1 MADPHGCIFALR
13 FRKDYRQCAAL
24 LDFVQMKVLLF
35 SNFIE
40 TFCCSFFIFSYFCKK
55 KRGMKEKVIY
65 LLLIIMILTSCAG
78 NRKYDDLMQRA
89 DSIMNVNDDSA
100 KVAIRMFDGVKSQL
114 PEFSKAQKMR
124 YELLR
129 HKAMNKAYI
138 SFTSDSKM
146 KEVVDYYDRHGSAN
160 ERMLANYVLG
170 CVYRDMHEVPL
181 ALEYYN
187 KAAEQA
193 DTTAADCDYGTLYR
207 VYSQMGFLFSKQYLP
222 YQLLDAFGK
231 AEKYAY
237 LAKDTLNAIINYQN
251 KGDAYDYLGKKDSVV
266 AINLRSANMFKRI
279 GDNYNAAIAL
289 GCNYSYY
296 IEKQDS
302 VNAKKAFEAYF
313 STGYEGNSNYGDAKA
328 FLLCEKGRYYMFVSR
343 LDSAFSC
350 LNQSLKL
357 SKSYSNKAAATKVL
371 AQYYARVN
379 KPVLAM
385 KYALKSSEYNDSDL
399 LAVRE
404 SQLQQIQAMYNYGR
418 NQEIARKA
426 ELKAE
431 RITML
436 VYVLIA
442 GGVVIFL
449 LLTYLYLKQLKKK
462 KEKILVTKHL
472 YDDSLLKLRQK
483 QEELEL
489 LRTVN
494 DRKIADVIK
503 EKEQTINKLKEDL
516 KDIRDKYSNS
526 SLSDVD
532 ILLKES
538 SIYKRIKYLELHPK
552 ETMRENDWI
561 ELEETIEQLIPS
573 FIPLLKN
580 RLNVMAYRICL
591 LVKLEISTSS
601 IAILLGLSS
610 SAISKYRKVMLEKLC
625 GRSGKPKDFDEY
637 IRQIE

>member
-1 MADPHGCIFALR
+1 
-13 FRKDYRQCAAL
+13 
-24 LDFVQMKVLLF
+24 
-35 SNFIE
+35 
-40 TFCCSFFIFSYFCKK
+40 
-55 KRGMKEKVIY
+55 MKEKVLY
-65 LLLIIMILTSCAG
+65 LLLIIMLLASCAG

-100 KVAIRMFDGVKSQL
+100 KVAIRMLDGVKSQL
-114 PEFSKAQKMR
+114 PEYTQAQKMR

-129 HKAMNKAYI
+129 HKAMNKACI
-138 SFTSDSKM
+138 TFTSDSVM
-146 KEVVDYYDRHGSAN
+146 KEVVDYYEDHGSAN
-160 ERMLANYVLG
+160 QRMLANYVLG

-187 KAAEQA
+187 KATEQA

-449 LLTYLYLKQLKKK
+449 LLTYLYLRQLKKK
-462 KEKILVTKHL
+462 KEKIIVTKQL

-580 RLNVMAYRICL
+580 RLNVIAYRICL

-610 SAISKYRKVMLEKLC
+610 SAISKNRKVMLEKLC

>member
-1 MADPHGCIFALR
+1 
-13 FRKDYRQCAAL
+13 
-24 LDFVQMKVLLF
+24 
-35 SNFIE
+35 
-40 TFCCSFFIFSYFCKK
+40 
-55 KRGMKEKVIY
+55 MKEKVIF
-65 LLLIIMILTSCAG
+65 LLFIIMLLASCAG

-100 KVAIRMFDGVKSQL
+100 KVAIRMLDGVKSQL

-187 KAAEQA
+187 KATEQA

-251 KGDAYDYLGKKDSVV
+251 KGDAYDYLGRKDSVV

-328 FLLCEKGRYYMFVSR
+328 FLLCEKGRYYMFISR

-399 LAVRE
+399 LVVRE

-449 LLTYLYLKQLKKK
+449 LLTHLYLKQLKKK

>member
-1 MADPHGCIFALR
+1 
-13 FRKDYRQCAAL
+13 
-24 LDFVQMKVLLF
+24 
-35 SNFIE
+35 
-40 TFCCSFFIFSYFCKK
+40 
-55 KRGMKEKVIY
+55 MKEKVIF
-65 LLLIIMILTSCAG
+65 LLFIIMLLASCAG

-100 KVAIRMFDGVKSQL
+100 KVAIRMLDGVKSQL

-187 KAAEQA
+187 KATEQA

-251 KGDAYDYLGKKDSVV
+251 KGDAYDYLGRKDSVV

-328 FLLCEKGRYYMFVSR
+328 FLLCEKGRYYMFISR
-343 LDSAFSC
+343 IDSAFSC

-449 LLTYLYLKQLKKK
+449 LLTHLYLKQLKKK

-580 RLNVMAYRICL
+580 RLNVIAYRICL

>member
-1 MADPHGCIFALR
+1 
-13 FRKDYRQCAAL
+13 
-24 LDFVQMKVLLF
+24 
-35 SNFIE
+35 
-40 TFCCSFFIFSYFCKK
+40 
-55 KRGMKEKVIY
+55 
-65 LLLIIMILTSCAG
+65 MILTSCAG

-100 KVAIRMFDGVKSQL
+100 KVAIRMLDGVKSQL

-462 KEKILVTKHL
+462 KEKILVTKQL

-503 EKEQTINKLKEDL
+503 EKEQTINKLEDDL

-552 ETMRENDWI
+552 EIMRENDWI

>member
-1 MADPHGCIFALR
+1 
-13 FRKDYRQCAAL
+13 
-24 LDFVQMKVLLF
+24 
-35 SNFIE
+35 
-40 TFCCSFFIFSYFCKK
+40 
-55 KRGMKEKVIY
+55 MKEKVIF
-65 LLLIIMILTSCAG
+65 LLLIIMLLASCAG

-100 KVAIRMFDGVKSQL
+100 KVAIRMLDGVESQL

-138 SFTSDSKM
+138 SFTSDSIM
-146 KEVVDYYDRHGSAN
+146 KEIVDYYDRHGSAN

-207 VYSQMGFLFSKQYLP
+207 VYSQMGFLFSKQYLS
-222 YQLLDAFGK
+222 YQLLDAFDK

-449 LLTYLYLKQLKKK
+449 LLTHLYLKQLKKK

-503 EKEQTINKLKEDL
+503 EKEQTINKLEDDL

-580 RLNVMAYRICL
+580 RLNVIAYRICL

>member
-1 MADPHGCIFALR
+1 
-13 FRKDYRQCAAL
+13 
-24 LDFVQMKVLLF
+24 
-35 SNFIE
+35 
-40 TFCCSFFIFSYFCKK
+40 
-55 KRGMKEKVIY
+55 MKEKVIY
-65 LLLIIMILTSCAG
+65 LLLILLILTSCAG

-100 KVAIRMFDGVKSQL
+100 KVAIRMLDGVKSQL

-187 KAAEQA
+187 KATEQA

-251 KGDAYDYLGKKDSVV
+251 KGDAYDYLGRKDSVV

-328 FLLCEKGRYYMFVSR
+328 FLLCEKGRYYMFISR
-343 LDSAFSC
+343 IDSAFSC

-449 LLTYLYLKQLKKK
+449 LLTHLYLKQLKKK

-503 EKEQTINKLKEDL
+503 EKEQTINKLEDDL

-552 ETMRENDWI
+552 EIMRENDWI

-610 SAISKYRKVMLEKLC
+610 SAISKYRKIMLEKLC

>member
-1 MADPHGCIFALR
+1 
-13 FRKDYRQCAAL
+13 
-24 LDFVQMKVLLF
+24 
-35 SNFIE
+35 
-40 TFCCSFFIFSYFCKK
+40 
-55 KRGMKEKVIY
+55 MKEKVIF

-89 DSIMNVNDDSA
+89 DSIMNADDDSA
-100 KVAIRMFDGVKSQL
+100 KVAIRMLDGVESQL
-114 PEFSKAQKMR
+114 SEFSNAQKMR

-129 HKAMNKAYI
+129 HKAMNKACI
-138 SFTSDSKM
+138 SFTSDSIM
-146 KEVVDYYDRHGSAN
+146 KEVVDYYDHHGSAN

-187 KAAEQA
+187 KATEQA

-266 AINLRSANMFKRI
+266 VINLRSANMFKRI

-302 VNAKKAFEAYF
+302 VNAKKAFESYT

-426 ELKAE
+426 EFKAE
-431 RITML
+431 RITKL

-462 KEKILVTKHL
+462 KEKIIVTKHL

-503 EKEQTINKLKEDL
+503 EKEQTINKLKENL

-580 RLNVMAYRICL
+580 RLNVIAYRICL

>member
-1 MADPHGCIFALR
+1 
-13 FRKDYRQCAAL
+13 
-24 LDFVQMKVLLF
+24 
-35 SNFIE
+35 
-40 TFCCSFFIFSYFCKK
+40 
-55 KRGMKEKVIY
+55 MKEKVLY
-65 LLLIIMILTSCAG
+65 LLFIIMILTSCAG

-100 KVAIRMFDGVKSQL
+100 KVAIRMLDGVESQL

-296 IEKQDS
+296 IDKGDS
-302 VNAKKAFEAYF
+302 VNARKAFESYT

-379 KPVLAM
+379 KPALAM

-462 KEKILVTKHL
+462 KEKIVVTKQL

-552 ETMRENDWI
+552 EIMRENDWI

-580 RLNVMAYRICL
+580 RLNVIAYRICL

>member
-1 MADPHGCIFALR
+1 
-13 FRKDYRQCAAL
+13 
-24 LDFVQMKVLLF
+24 
-35 SNFIE
+35 
-40 TFCCSFFIFSYFCKK
+40 
-55 KRGMKEKVIY
+55 MKEKVLY
-65 LLLIIMILTSCAG
+65 LLLITMLLASCAG

-100 KVAIRMFDGVKSQL
+100 KVAIRMLNGVESQL
-114 PEFSKAQKMR
+114 PEFSNAQKMR

-138 SFTSDSKM
+138 SFTSDSIM

-187 KAAEQA
+187 KATEQA

-328 FLLCEKGRYYMFVSR
+328 FLLCEKGTYYMFVSR

-357 SKSYSNKAAATKVL
+357 SKSYSNKAAVTKVL

-379 KPVLAM
+379 KPVLAK

-426 ELKAE
+426 EFKAE

-462 KEKILVTKHL
+462 KEKIIVTKHL

-503 EKEQTINKLKEDL
+503 EKEQTINKLEDDL

-552 ETMRENDWI
+552 EIMRENDWI

-580 RLNVMAYRICL
+580 RLNVIAYRICL

>member
-1 MADPHGCIFALR
+1 
-13 FRKDYRQCAAL
+13 
-24 LDFVQMKVLLF
+24 
-35 SNFIE
+35 
-40 TFCCSFFIFSYFCKK
+40 
-55 KRGMKEKVIY
+55 MKEKVIY

-100 KVAIRMFDGVKSQL
+100 KVAIRMLDGVKSQL

-222 YQLLDAFGK
+222 YQLLDAFDK

-266 AINLRSANMFKRI
+266 AINLRSANMFMRI

-449 LLTYLYLKQLKKK
+449 LLTHLYLKQLKKK

-503 EKEQTINKLKEDL
+503 EKEQMINKLEDDL

-552 ETMRENDWI
+552 EIMRENDWI

>member
-1 MADPHGCIFALR
+1 
-13 FRKDYRQCAAL
+13 
-24 LDFVQMKVLLF
+24 
-35 SNFIE
+35 
-40 TFCCSFFIFSYFCKK
+40 
-55 KRGMKEKVIY
+55 MKEKVLY
-65 LLLIIMILTSCAG
+65 LLLITMLLVSCAG

-100 KVAIRMFDGVKSQL
+100 KVAIRMLDGVESQL

-296 IEKQDS
+296 IDKGDS
-302 VNAKKAFEAYF
+302 VNARKAFESYT

-357 SKSYSNKAAATKVL
+357 SKSYSNKAVATKIL
-371 AQYYARVN
+371 AQYYARIN

-404 SQLQQIQAMYNYGR
+404 SQLQQTQAMYNYGR

-426 ELKAE
+426 ERKAE

-436 VYVLIA
+436 VYVLVA

-462 KEKILVTKHL
+462 KEKIVVTKQL

-552 ETMRENDWI
+552 EIMRENDWK

-580 RLNVMAYRICL
+580 RLNVIAYRICL

>member
-1 MADPHGCIFALR
+1 
-13 FRKDYRQCAAL
+13 
-24 LDFVQMKVLLF
+24 
-35 SNFIE
+35 
-40 TFCCSFFIFSYFCKK
+40 
-55 KRGMKEKVIY
+55 MKEKVIY
-65 LLLIIMILTSCAG
+65 LLLILLILTSCAG
-78 NRKYDDLMQRA
+78 NRKYDDLMKRA

-100 KVAIRMFDGVKSQL
+100 KVAIRMLDGVKSQL
-114 PEFSKAQKMR
+114 PEFTQAQKMR

-222 YQLLDAFGK
+222 DQLLDAFGK

-371 AQYYARVN
+371 DQYYARVN

-385 KYALKSSEYNDSDL
+385 KYALKTSEYNDSDL

-503 EKEQTINKLKEDL
+503 EKEQTINKLEDDL
-516 KDIRDKYSNS
+516 KDIREKYSNS

-552 ETMRENDWI
+552 EIMRENDWI

-580 RLNVMAYRICL
+580 RLNVIAYRICL

>member
-1 MADPHGCIFALR
+1 
-13 FRKDYRQCAAL
+13 
-24 LDFVQMKVLLF
+24 
-35 SNFIE
+35 
-40 TFCCSFFIFSYFCKK
+40 
-55 KRGMKEKVIY
+55 MKEKVIF
-65 LLLIIMILTSCAG
+65 LLLIIMLLASCAG

-100 KVAIRMFDGVKSQL
+100 KVAIRMLDGVESQL

-124 YELLR
+124 YDLLR

-138 SFTSDSKM
+138 SFTSDSIM
-146 KEVVDYYDRHGSAN
+146 KEIVDYYDRHGSAN

-207 VYSQMGFLFSKQYLP
+207 VYSQMGFLFSKQYLS
-222 YQLLDAFGK
+222 YQLLDAFDK

-449 LLTYLYLKQLKKK
+449 LLTHLYLKQLKKK

-503 EKEQTINKLKEDL
+503 EKEQTIKKLEDDL

>member
-1 MADPHGCIFALR
+1 
-13 FRKDYRQCAAL
+13 
-24 LDFVQMKVLLF
+24 
-35 SNFIE
+35 
-40 TFCCSFFIFSYFCKK
+40 
-55 KRGMKEKVIY
+55 MKEKVIF
-65 LLLIIMILTSCAG
+65 LLLIIMLLASCAG

-100 KVAIRMFDGVKSQL
+100 KVAIRMLDGVKSQL

-187 KAAEQA
+187 KATEQA

-251 KGDAYDYLGKKDSVV
+251 KGDAYDYLGRKDSVV

-328 FLLCEKGRYYMFVSR
+328 FLLCEKGRYYMFISR

-449 LLTYLYLKQLKKK
+449 LLTHLYLKQLKKK

-503 EKEQTINKLKEDL
+503 EKEQTINKLEDDL

-552 ETMRENDWI
+552 EIMRENDWI

-591 LVKLEISTSS
+591 LVKLEISTLS

>member
-1 MADPHGCIFALR
+1 
-13 FRKDYRQCAAL
+13 
-24 LDFVQMKVLLF
+24 
-35 SNFIE
+35 
-40 TFCCSFFIFSYFCKK
+40 
-55 KRGMKEKVIY
+55 MKEKVIF
-65 LLLIIMILTSCAG
+65 LLLIIMLLASCAG

-100 KVAIRMFDGVKSQL
+100 KVAIRMLDGVESQL

-138 SFTSDSKM
+138 SFTSDSIM
-146 KEVVDYYDRHGSAN
+146 KEIVDYYDRHGSAN

-207 VYSQMGFLFSKQYLP
+207 VYSQMGFLFSKQYLS
-222 YQLLDAFGK
+222 YQLLDAFDK

-503 EKEQTINKLKEDL
+503 EKEQTINKLEDDL
-516 KDIRDKYSNS
+516 KDIREKYSNS

>member
-1 MADPHGCIFALR
+1 
-13 FRKDYRQCAAL
+13 
-24 LDFVQMKVLLF
+24 
-35 SNFIE
+35 
-40 TFCCSFFIFSYFCKK
+40 
-55 KRGMKEKVIY
+55 MKEKVIF
-65 LLLIIMILTSCAG
+65 LLFIIMLLASCAG

-100 KVAIRMFDGVKSQL
+100 KVAIRMLDGVKSQL

-187 KAAEQA
+187 KATEQA

-251 KGDAYDYLGKKDSVV
+251 KGDAYDYLGRKDSVV

-328 FLLCEKGRYYMFVSR
+328 FLLCEKGRYYMFISR

-449 LLTYLYLKQLKKK
+449 LLTHLYLKQLKKK

-503 EKEQTINKLKEDL
+503 EKEQTINKLKDDL

-580 RLNVMAYRICL
+580 RLNVIAYRICL

>member
-1 MADPHGCIFALR
+1 
-13 FRKDYRQCAAL
+13 
-24 LDFVQMKVLLF
+24 
-35 SNFIE
+35 
-40 TFCCSFFIFSYFCKK
+40 
-55 KRGMKEKVIY
+55 MKEKVIY

-100 KVAIRMFDGVKSQL
+100 KVAIRMLDGVKSQL

-385 KYALKSSEYNDSDL
+385 KYALKTSEYNDSDL

-449 LLTYLYLKQLKKK
+449 LLTHLYLKQLKKK

-503 EKEQTINKLKEDL
+503 EKEQTIKKLEDDL

-552 ETMRENDWI
+552 EIMRENDWI

>member
-1 MADPHGCIFALR
+1 
-13 FRKDYRQCAAL
+13 
-24 LDFVQMKVLLF
+24 
-35 SNFIE
+35 
-40 TFCCSFFIFSYFCKK
+40 
-55 KRGMKEKVIY
+55 MKEKVIF

-89 DSIMNVNDDSA
+89 DSIMDVDDDSA
-100 KVAIRMFDGVKSQL
+100 KVAIRILDGVKPQL
-114 PEFSKAQKMR
+114 LEFSKAQKMR

-138 SFTSDSKM
+138 SFTSDSIM

-187 KAAEQA
+187 KAEEQA
-193 DTTAADCDYGTLYR
+193 DTTVADCDYGTLYR
-207 VYSQMGFLFSKQYLP
+207 VYSQMGFLFDKQYLP
-222 YQLLDAFGK
+222 YQELEAFGK
-231 AEKYAY
+231 AVRYAY

-251 KGDAYDYLGKKDSVV
+251 RGIAYDYLGNKDSVI
-266 AINLRSANMFKRI
+266 AINLHAAEMYKRI
-279 GDNYNAAIAL
+279 RNNEAAAIAL

-296 IEKQDS
+296 IDKGDS
-302 VNAKKAFEAYF
+302 VNARKAFESYT
-313 STGYEGNSNYGDAKA
+313 STRYEGNSNYGDAKA
-328 FLLCEKGRYYMFVSR
+328 FLLCEKGTYYMFVSR

-385 KYALKSSEYNDSDL
+385 KYALKTSEYNDSDF

-426 ELKAE
+426 ELKVE

-449 LLTYLYLKQLKKK
+449 LLTNLYLRQLKKK
-462 KEKILVTKHL
+462 KEKIVVTKQL

-503 EKEQTINKLKEDL
+503 EKEQMINKLKDDL

-552 ETMRENDWI
+552 EIMRENDWI

>member
-1 MADPHGCIFALR
+1 
-13 FRKDYRQCAAL
+13 
-24 LDFVQMKVLLF
+24 
-35 SNFIE
+35 
-40 TFCCSFFIFSYFCKK
+40 
-55 KRGMKEKVIY
+55 MKEKVIY

-100 KVAIRMFDGVKSQL
+100 KVAIRMLDGVKSQL

-328 FLLCEKGRYYMFVSR
+328 FLLCEKGRYYMFISR

-449 LLTYLYLKQLKKK
+449 LLTHLYLKQLKKK

-503 EKEQTINKLKEDL
+503 EKEQTINKLEDDL

-552 ETMRENDWI
+552 EIMRENDWI

-580 RLNVMAYRICL
+580 RLNVIAYRICL

>member
-1 MADPHGCIFALR
+1 
-13 FRKDYRQCAAL
+13 
-24 LDFVQMKVLLF
+24 
-35 SNFIE
+35 
-40 TFCCSFFIFSYFCKK
+40 
-55 KRGMKEKVIY
+55 MKEKVIF
-65 LLLIIMILTSCAG
+65 LLFIIMLLASCAG

-100 KVAIRMFDGVKSQL
+100 KVAIRMLDGVKSQL

-187 KAAEQA
+187 KATEQA

-251 KGDAYDYLGKKDSVV
+251 KGDAYDYLGRKDSVV

-328 FLLCEKGRYYMFVSR
+328 FLLCEKGRYYMFISR
-343 LDSAFSC
+343 LDSVFSC

-449 LLTYLYLKQLKKK
+449 LLTHLYLKQLKKK

-503 EKEQTINKLKEDL
+503 EKEQTINKLEDDL

-552 ETMRENDWI
+552 EIMRENDWI